1 MIKNF
6 FSEIGP
12 LRSLLTFTT
21 LLSLSM
27 IPFTDTAVRMDGWG
41 LLPDVLAPVISFILL
56 FILFLDMLMSRVF
69 MIEADDEKRQRFSRI
84 FWLELTQVV
93 LLISLWSPYYIAVL
107 S

>member
-1 MIKNF
+1 VIKTF
-6 FSEIGP
+6 FSEIGF

-27 IPFTDTAVRMDGWG
+27 VPFTDTAVRMDGWG
-41 LLPDVLAPVISFILL
+41 LLPDVLAPVISFILM

-69 MIEADDEKRQRFSRI
+69 MIEAEDEKRQRFIRI
-84 FWLELTQVV
+84 FWLELIQVV